1 MSAPE
6 QGGTAE
12 NLRPDPVTGEMISKS
27 ELKRREKQRAKD
39 AAKAEKKAAAP
50 APAAGEKKEKDAKNE
65 EEEMDA
71 GVGAFERVALLKG
84 VTYNDNIRFMHVS
97 NTMPSE
103 ARRSWPCENPRHPT
117 RTLTSS
123 MSPSL
128 FPALSRSLERKVWS
142 RTVIVCLPL

>member
-6 QGGTAE
+6 QGGTAA
-12 NLRPDPVTGEMISKS
+12 NLLPDPVTGEMISKS
-27 ELKRREKQRAKD
+27 ELKRREKQRAKE

-50 APAAGEKKEKDAKNE
+50 APVAGEKKEKDAKNE

-71 GVGAFERVALLKG
+71 GVGAPEQVALSNED
-84 VTYNDNIRFMHVS
+84 TYNNTPFMHVS
-97 NTMPSE
+97 NTMLSE
-103 ARRSWPCENPRHPT
+103 ARRSWRYESPRLPT

-123 MSPSL
+123 MSPNL

-142 RTVIVCLPL
+142 RTVIGSRVLL